1 MVPYIVHGY
10 RMFVPVRVG
19 NLSGYAQVDTG
30 ASCSMI
36 RNSFASGFPTVTGG
50 QFRGAL
56 GTAEAKR
63 CRLPVVSLLGE
74 DFSDLVVYIQPD
86 SASDFGSVPFEVI
99 LTAGVDILYHRP
111 LHLDCA
117 RQMIGFLDP
126 GSSRWDEGSQA
137 TPLSFASGFAFFK
150 LELGAHR
157 LNALFDTGAG
167 YSVLHAR
174 LLGLLRDQLIEQE
187 PEEAT
192 DPTGGKAIAPV
203 YKHPCLAIDGQPI
216 GEGRFLVIDL
226 EPVERVLGTGLD
238 FVFGFNVITGHNWVV
253 DRPRQRLV
261 RLPVSR
267 D

>member
-36 RNSFASGFPTVTGG
+36 RNSLASGFPTVTGG

-74 DFSDLVVYIQPD
+74 DFSDLVVHIQPD

-157 LNALFDTGAG
+157 LNALFDAGAG

>member
-1 MVPYIVHGY
+1 VVPYIVHGY

-86 SASDFGSVPFEVI
+86 SAGDFGSLPFQVI
-99 LTAGVDILYHRP
+99 LTAGVDILYHKP
-111 LHLDCA
+111 LYLDCA

-126 GSSRWDEGSQA
+126 ASSRREEGSQEIS
-137 TPLSFASGFAFFK
+137 LSLASGFAFFK
-150 LELGAHR
+150 LEMGPHS

-174 LLGLLRDQLIEQE
+174 LLELLRDQLIEQE
-187 PEEAT
+187 PEEVT
-192 DPTGGKAIAPV
+192 DPAGGNAIIPV

-226 EPVERVLGTGLD
+226 EPVERVLGTQLD
-238 FVFGFNVITGHNWVV
+238 FVFGFNTITGHDWVV
-253 DRPRQRLV
+253 DRPRQRLL
-261 RLPVSR
+261 RLPGSR
-267 D
+267 G